1 MYIQDDSFGDVRE
14 FFVGMLEMY
23 HYEETLM
30 NASCL
35 AFRNDVHQRLGNLQR
50 VSKKGVSSQNSNVT
64 CDLCRK
70 HLALQGGHCISFQCG
85 HKYHLSCL
93 QMAGCVSIITDN
105 YTKVGNKCKYQISQV
120 TINFRIHFTLH
131 LIFHFKF

>member
-35 AFRNDVHQRLGNLQR
+35 AFRSDVHQRLGKLQR
-50 VSKKGVSSQNSNVT
+50 VSKRGVSFRTNNVS

-85 HKYHLSCL
+85 HKYHLLCL
-93 QMAGCVSIITDN
+93 QMAGCV
-105 YTKVGNKCKYQISQV
+105 
-120 TINFRIHFTLH
+120 TIKEKSHTEVSLES
-131 LIFHFKF
+131 KFPSVKLL

>member
-1 MYIQDDSFGDVRE
+1 
-14 FFVGMLEMY
+14 MLEMY

-35 AFRNDVHQRLGNLQR
+35 AFRNDVHNRLGNLQR
-50 VSKKGVSSQNSNVT
+50 VSKRGISSQTNEVK

-70 HLALQGGHCISFQCG
+70 HLALQGGHCILFQCG

-93 QMAGCVSIITDN
+93 QMAGCVSIISDTN
-105 YTKVGNKCKYQISQV
+105 AEVNIAK
-120 TINFRIHFTLH
+120 FFH
-131 LIFHFKF
+131 LSKSLNILSANEN

>member
-1 MYIQDDSFGDVRE
+1 MRE

-35 AFRNDVHQRLGNLQR
+35 AFRNDVHNRLNNLQK
-50 VSKKGVSSQNSNVT
+50 VSKKGVSSRKNDVR

-93 QMAGCVSIITDN
+93 QMAGCVTVMTDN
-105 YTKVGNKCKYQISQV
+105 QKKVIFLTYT
-120 TINFRIHFTLH
+120 HF
-131 LIFHFKF
+131 